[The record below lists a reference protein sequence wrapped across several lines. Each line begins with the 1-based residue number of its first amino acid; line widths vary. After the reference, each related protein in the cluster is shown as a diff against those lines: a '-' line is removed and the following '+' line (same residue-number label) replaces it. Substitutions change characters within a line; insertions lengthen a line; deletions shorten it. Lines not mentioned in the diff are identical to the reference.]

1 MFSFV
6 MMTGYKSALC
16 SLSNEGEL
24 FQYNVLFAGLP
35 ELEIVNCWLSDLRF
49 EEYFSLFASAGYD
62 MPTISR
68 M

>member
-1 MFSFV
+1 MNQAAFTDQEKILCTGKLTEFS
-6 MMTGYKSALC
+6 
-16 SLSNEGEL
+16 
-24 FQYNVLFAGLP
+24 LFAGLP
-35 ELEIVNCWLSDLRF
+35 DMEIVNCWLSDLRF